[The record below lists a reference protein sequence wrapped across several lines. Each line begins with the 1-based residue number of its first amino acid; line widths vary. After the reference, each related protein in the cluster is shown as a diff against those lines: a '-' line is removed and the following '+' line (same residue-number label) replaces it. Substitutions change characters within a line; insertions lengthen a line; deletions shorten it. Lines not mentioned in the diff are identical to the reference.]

1 MFNGTTVNKGTAQWV
16 ANEKIINQNEVLKKA
31 RANSRGDEYRG
42 AITSQIP
49 SQAYLANF
57 DAIFGNKEKSY
68 EEAKPEDETTQHKSE
83 QAIQEEG
90 SAQCEEEC
98 SWQASIDQ
106 PIAESKKE

>member
-1 MFNGTTVNKGTAQWV
+1 MFNGTTVNKGTSQWV
-16 ANEKIINQNEVLKKA
+16 ANEKLINQNEVLKKA

-49 SQAYLANF
+49 SQAYLDNY
-57 DAIFGNKEKSY
+57 DAIFGNKGRSY
-68 EEAKPEDETTQHKSE
+68 EENKPEDEITQHESE

-90 SAQCEEEC
+90 SANREEEC
-98 SWQASIDQ
+98 SWQASVDQ